1 MITEFNLESC
11 RDSAVI
17 YSSVLEQIQTVYD
30 ADPALAGELAIAAIQ
45 TVICGEPK
53 SDNAM
58 VRALLSPLKQSA
70 TKNKQRY
77 EKARQS
83 KRAAKIRDLRLE
95 EIAALAAQG
104 KSARQI
110 ESELGIP
117 KSTVSYRLG
126 VIKSEYPALMEGV
139 SKVSNCPTCPT
150 HVYDYVYDYD
160 YEYGNENDTALS
172 DKPKAGVAFGNAP
185 REETNDSLVL
195 SFEDCR
201 DNRENRG
208 SAERVAAICGF

>member
-83 KRAAKIRDLRLE
+83 KRAAKIRDLRLD
-95 EIAALAAQG
+95 EIAALATRG

-126 VIKSEYPALMEGV
+126 VIKSEYPELTQGV

-150 HVYDYVYDYD
+150 HVYDYAYD
-160 YEYGNENDTALS
+160 YENDNDTVPS

-185 REETNDSLVL
+185 REESKDSLVL
-195 SFEDCR
+195 NYEECR
-201 DNRENRG
+201 KGRDPASR
-208 SAERVAAICGF
+208 AAAICGF